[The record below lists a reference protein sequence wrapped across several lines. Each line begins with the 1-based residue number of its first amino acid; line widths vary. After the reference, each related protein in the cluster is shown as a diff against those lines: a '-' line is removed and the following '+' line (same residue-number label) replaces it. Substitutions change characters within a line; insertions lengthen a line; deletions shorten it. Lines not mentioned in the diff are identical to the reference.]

1 LRSDDVLQLFRE
13 KNAIHDGHFL
23 LSSGLHSP
31 KYMQTA
37 LLCQYPDTA
46 ETLGKALA
54 DKVKKFNVEC
64 VIAPAVGGLV
74 IGHEIAR
81 ALGVRFIFTERV
93 DGKMELRRGFEIKPG
108 EKVLVADSVITT
120 GGSPFEVVSVA
131 KAKGA
136 DVVGC
141 AVIVD
146 RSNGEFKPNGV
157 PMISLLQINIETFTP
172 ANCPMCK
179 DKIPMVKPGSRK

>member
-1 LRSDDVLQLFRE
+1 
-13 KNAIHDGHFL
+13 
-23 LSSGLHSP
+23 
-31 KYMQTA
+31 MQTA

-146 RSNGEFKPNGV
+146 RSNGQFKPNGV

-179 DKIPMVKPGSRK
+179 DKIPIVKPGSRK